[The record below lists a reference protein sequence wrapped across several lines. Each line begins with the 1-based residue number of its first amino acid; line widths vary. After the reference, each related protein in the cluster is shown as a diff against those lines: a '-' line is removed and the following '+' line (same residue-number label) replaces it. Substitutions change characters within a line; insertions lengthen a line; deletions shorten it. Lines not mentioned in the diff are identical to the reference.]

1 MVLTGTGNDVF
12 SPSDV
17 MVTSTSTWTLH
28 PTIASIEIATTAQIK
43 AMSGVGT
50 QKILTR
56 NLIDKQNVLINGLTF
71 QFSQIGNVNVIVV
84 MVMISVI
91 IGFID
96 GRQPF

>member
-1 MVLTGTGNDVF
+1 MVSTGAGDDVL

-56 NLIDKQNVLINGLTF
+56 DLIDEQNFLINGLAF
-71 QFSQIGNVNVIVV
+71 QFSHIGHVNVIVV
-84 MVMISVI
+84 I
-91 IGFID
+91 IGFVN
-96 GRQPF
+96 RWQPF